1 MSKVIRVLIADD
13 HALLR
18 EGLRK
23 ILELEEDICV
33 VGEAVDGLD
42 VVEKA
47 AALHPD
53 VVLMDINMPNGGG
66 LNATRAI
73 REQLPDIDVIVL
85 TIHDDDEYIIE
96 LVNAGA
102 KGYMLKDVDPARVIE
117 AIRRVR
123 EGEAFI
129 PSNLMTKV
137 FQEFRRRSSPDAG
150 ERAALGADQPVA
162 VVHVQ
167 GEGATRSDHDP
178 LTEREHEI
186 LQLIVDGRTNKEIAQ
201 ALYISEKTVK
211 NHVTNILRKLD
222 LSDRT
227 QAAVYAIRTGII
239 QVS

>member
-23 ILELEEDICV
+23 ILELEEDMCV
-33 VGEAVDGLD
+33 VGEAVDGRD

-47 AALHPD
+47 AALRPD

-73 REQLPDIDVIVL
+73 REQLPDVDVIVL

-137 FQEFRRRSSPDAG
+137 FQEFRRRSTPEGG
-150 ERAALGADQPVA
+150 ERAAGMDQPA
-162 VVHVQ
+162 LGLHVQ
-167 GEGATRSDHDP
+167 VEGTRSDHDP

-186 LQLIVDGRTNKEIAQ
+186 LRLIVDGRTNKEIAQ
-201 ALYISEKTVK
+201 ILYISEKTVK

>member
-1 MSKVIRVLIADD
+1 MSETIRVLIADD

-23 ILELEEDICV
+23 ILELEGDIKV
-33 VGEAVDGLD
+33 IGESGDGLD

-47 AALHPD
+47 EELRPD
-53 VVLMDINMPNGGG
+53 VILMDINMPNGGG
-66 LNATRAI
+66 LAATRTI
-73 REQLPDIDVIVL
+73 HERFPEIDVIVL

-102 KGYMLKDVDPARVIE
+102 KGYMLKDVDPPRLVE
-117 AIRRVR
+117 AIRRVKG
-123 EGEAFI
+123 GEAFI

-137 FQEFRRRSSPDAG
+137 FQQFRRRSLDRT
-150 ERAALGADQPVA
+150 EAAPVS
-162 VVHVQ
+162 VSVRHP
-167 GEGATRSDHDP
+167 SDREP
-178 LTEREHEI
+178 LTERELEI

-201 ALYISEKTVK
+201 TLFISEKTVK

-227 QAAVYAIRTGII
+227 QAAVYAIRSGM
-239 QVS
+239 VRVG

>member
-23 ILELEEDICV
+23 ILEMEKDICV
-33 VGEAVDGLD
+33 VGEAVDGRD

-47 AALHPD
+47 EALRPD
-53 VVLMDINMPNGGG
+53 VVLMDINMPHGGG
-66 LNATRAI
+66 LNATRII
-73 REQLPDIDVIVL
+73 RERLPEVDVIVL

-102 KGYMLKDVDPARVIE
+102 KGYMLKDVDPSRVIE

-129 PSNLMTKV
+129 PTNLMTKV
-137 FQEFRRRSSPDAG
+137 FQEFRRRSVPESPERPAVEHPSSGAHAHADGAPKG
-150 ERAALGADQPVA
+150 ER
-162 VVHVQ
+162 
-167 GEGATRSDHDP
+167 DP
-178 LTEREHEI
+178 LTERELEI

-201 ALYISEKTVK
+201 ALFISEKTVK

-227 QAAVYAIRTGII
+227 QAAVYAIRTGIVH
-239 QVS
+239 VS